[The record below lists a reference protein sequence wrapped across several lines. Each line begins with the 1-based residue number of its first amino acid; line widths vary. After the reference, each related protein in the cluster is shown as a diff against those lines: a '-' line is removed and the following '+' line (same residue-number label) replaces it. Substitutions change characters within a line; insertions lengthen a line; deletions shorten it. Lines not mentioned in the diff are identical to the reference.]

1 MCIGLIMYGG
11 LFMYVDPY
19 DECRV
24 VRQQELKTNVGKVLT
39 LREYRVYPNF
49 LRKYYVID
57 IDGVEWLKTE
67 DSVHAYIL
75 MDLLIEN
82 DFSQQLKE
90 YKGLQKF
97 VSDSFKERFRE
108 EYKDRIEED
117 PSFAEMEKY
126 FD

>member
-1 MCIGLIMYGG
+1 
-11 LFMYVDPY
+11 MYVDPY

-24 VRQQELKTNVGKVLT
+24 VRQQELMTNVGKVIT
-39 LREYRVYPNF
+39 LKEYRVYPNF

-67 DSVHAYIL
+67 ESVQAYIL
-75 MDLLIEN
+75 MDLLAEN
-82 DFSQQLKE
+82 DFSEQLKT
-90 YKGLQKF
+90 YKRLKKS

-108 EYKDRIEED
+108 EYKEQIKED
-117 PSFAEMEKY
+117 PSLAEMEKY

>member
-1 MCIGLIMYGG
+1 
-11 LFMYVDPY
+11 MYVDPY

-24 VRQQELKTNVGKVLT
+24 VRQQELKTNVGKVIT
-39 LREYRVYPNF
+39 LKEYRVYPNF

-67 DSVHAYIL
+67 DSAHAYIL
-75 MDLLIEN
+75 VDLLAAN

-90 YKGLQKF
+90 YKSLQKY
-97 VSDSFKERFRE
+97 VSDSFKEKFRE
-108 EYKDRIEED
+108 EYSDRIKED
-117 PSFAEMEKY
+117 PSLAEMEKY

>member
-1 MCIGLIMYGG
+1 
-11 LFMYVDPY
+11 MYVDPC

-24 VRQQELKTNVGKVLT
+24 VRQQELKTNVGKVIT
-39 LREYRVYPNF
+39 LKEYSVYPNF

-75 MDLLIEN
+75 MDLLTEN

-90 YKGLQKF
+90 YKGLQKY

-108 EYKDRIEED
+108 EYKDRIKDD